1 MAYDYS
7 YLDKIL
13 AEHEALN
20 ARGRKVRKS
29 GRDAGQTLSD
39 PIYTPVD
46 DEATRR
52 LKDALAEVIA
62 IEAQLREGEVNR

>member
-7 YLDKIL
+7 YLDEIL
-13 AEHEALN
+13 AEHDALN
-20 ARGRKVRKS
+20 ARGRKVRRS

-39 PIYTPVD
+39 PIPNPVD

-62 IEAQLREGEVNR
+62 IEARLRDGEVNR

>member
-29 GRDAGQTLSD
+29 GRDAGQTISD
-39 PIYTPVD
+39 PVPNPVD

>member
-7 YLDKIL
+7 ELDKIL

-62 IEAQLREGEVNR
+62 IEAELREGEVNK

>member
-13 AEHEALN
+13 AEHDALN
-20 ARGRKVRKS
+20 ARGRKVRRS
-29 GRDAGQTLSD
+29 GRDAGQTISD
-39 PIYTPVD
+39 PVPNPVD

-52 LKDALAEVIA
+52 IKEAIAEVAA
-62 IEAQLREGEVNR
+62 IEARLRQGEVNR